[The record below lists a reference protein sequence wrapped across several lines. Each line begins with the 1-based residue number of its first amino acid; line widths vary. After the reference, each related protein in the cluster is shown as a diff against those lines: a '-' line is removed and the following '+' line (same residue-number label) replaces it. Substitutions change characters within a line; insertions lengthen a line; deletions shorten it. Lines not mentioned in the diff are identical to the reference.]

1 MKISMSKMATI
12 ILAVIFG
19 GISAT
24 IAVGVWTSES
34 DKIPSTYKEGEFEG
48 LYNPEDIRGSYTFK
62 EVSDLFDID
71 IKILY
76 SAFGL
81 NQINNKE
88 LKTKDLE
95 ELYSNAENEIGNGS
109 VQVFVAL
116 YKNLPIELEDTYL
129 PEPAVNIILENNDEL
144 TEEQIDYLKK
154 HTVII
159 NSNNLNEEFKE
170 PEEEI
175 KEDENSNEE
184 NKLNGSTTFKQ
195 VLDTGIT
202 KAQIEEILGRELPA
216 SNMVIKDFCLE
227 EGLSFSEI
235 KNKLNELL
243 KWARLLA
250 EPLFKSFKIVGA

>member
-1 MKISMSKMATI
+1 MKISMSKMAAI

-81 NQINNKE
+81 DQINNKE
-88 LKTKDLE
+88 LKTKNLE

-144 TEEQIDYLKK
+144 TDEQIDYLKK

-159 NSNNLNEEFKE
+159 NSNTLNEEFKE

-175 KEDENSNEE
+175 KENEE
-184 NKLNGSTTFKQ
+184 NKVNGSTTFKQ

-202 KAQIEEILGRELPA
+202 KTQIEEILERELPP

-227 EGLSFSEI
+227 EGLSFSEV
-235 KNKLNELL
+235 KNKLNELY
-243 KWARLLA
+243 
-250 EPLFKSFKIVGA
+250 